1 MGDIF
6 FWGLA
11 VVIAFM
17 VATLANSKGYRPL
30 GWGIYGLLIWPV
42 ALIHILIK
50 PDLKAAQGAVAR
62 ERAGRSLC
70 PFCAEPV
77 KRQAK
82 VCPHCQ
88 RDLPEG
94 WPPKLYGL
102 NRTTHK

>member
-1 MGDIF
+1 MGEVIGLGIF
-6 FWGLA
+6 AFI
-11 VVIAFM
+11 IAI
-17 VATLANSKGYRPL
+17 VAMIAHGKGYKPL
-30 GWGIYGLLIWPV
+30 GWALYGLLIWPV

-62 ERAGRSLC
+62 ERAGRRPC